1 VRSNVVTMPVT
12 ASRPG
17 IFTRDGSGSGHAL
30 ALNEDGSIN
39 SASNP
44 ARKNS
49 IITFFATGE
58 GLMEPVVEDGLI
70 LGSVLPKP
78 KASVSVLFCCAYYY
92 YGPSEGFI
100 SYAGGVPESAA
111 GLLQVN
117 VRMPGLETP
126 SFGEGFQLCIGSQCS
141 GFNQVFIKP

>member
-1 VRSNVVTMPVT
+1 MPVK
-12 ASRPG
+12 AARPG
-17 IFTRDGSGSGHAL
+17 IFTRDGSGSGYAV

-44 ARKNS
+44 AEKTS

-58 GLMEPVVEDGLI
+58 GLIEPAVEDGLI

-78 KASVSVLFCCAYYY
+78 KELVSVWFCCGGSFG
-92 YGPSEGFI
+92 YGLLEGTVL
-100 SYAGGVPESAA
+100 YAGGVSESAA

-117 VRMPGLETP
+117 VRMPDLGLWDP
-126 SFGEGFQLCIGSQCS
+126 GGFRLCIGSQCS
-141 GFNQVFIKP
+141 GLNQLFIKP